1 MDRSRRRSWSFMLLM
16 LVVIGV
22 LAACGP
28 GEPPPLVSIAQ
39 ACAIENDGKPASVVG
54 YFQLSSMVF
63 CTDSC
68 TVDFAETL
76 NGEASP
82 LSPDLKVGTGS
93 NQMRELPDNFLE
105 ADFQV
110 SAQDGTVLGLD
121 DRVQLSGRMS
131 VAQDVCLMYV
141 DQVRAAP

>member
-1 MDRSRRRSWSFMLLM
+1 MNETKRRYLLLAL
-16 LVVIGV
+16 LVALGV

-28 GEPPPLVSIAQ
+28 GEPPPLVSISQ

-54 YFQLSSMVF
+54 YFQLRSMVF

-68 TVDFAETL
+68 TIDFAETPD
-76 NGEASP
+76 GEASA
-82 LSPDLKVGTGS
+82 LAPDIKVGAGN
-93 NQMRELPDNFLE
+93 NQMRELPDDFLD

-110 SAQDGTVLGLD
+110 AAQDGTVLTLD
-121 DRVQLSGRMS
+121 DRVQISGRMS